1 MEPDMDLDPQ
11 ANQPAHEIIPRL
23 WLGNKAAA
31 LEQDWLR
38 QHNIDVVFNATK
50 DLPFANVAKRQYRVP
65 VDDNLEPDE
74 IYNMAQWAPEIIYNV
89 LKEYNAGN
97 NILIHCF
104 AGMQRSAAIVAMTL
118 IVLKQMKTDE
128 AIAAIKEKRRI
139 AFYPGANFYRSI
151 QDFERYYYSY
161 LIPLLRGEK
170 PTHS

>member
-1 MEPDMDLDPQ
+1 MEPDTDLDPQ

-38 QHNIDVVFNATK
+38 RHNIDVVFNATK

-161 LIPLLRGEK
+161 LIPLLRGET
-170 PTHS
+170 PTQA

>member
-1 MEPDMDLDPQ
+1 
-11 ANQPAHEIIPRL
+11 
-23 WLGNKAAA
+23 
-31 LEQDWLR
+31 
-38 QHNIDVVFNATK
+38 
-50 DLPFANVAKRQYRVP
+50 

-89 LKEYNAGN
+89 LKEYNAGHT
-97 NILIHCF
+97 ILIHCF

-118 IVLKQMKTDE
+118 IALKHMTTDT

-161 LIPLLRGEK
+161 LVPLLRGEA
-170 PTHS
+170 PPHA